1 MNQGINL
8 LPWREARRRR
18 QRRQLWAAIIV
29 ICLVAAS
36 VFATAWWTQSE
47 DISFQRNRNAYL
59 LREIRKVE
67 AQLEEI
73 DQIKQRKSALV
84 ARMAII
90 RQLQQERVGIV
101 RTLDNL
107 VRALP
112 EGLFFEAAKRSQVSF
127 ELVGIAQTN
136 ARVSELMLNLNS
148 SVSFGDSHLEIV
160 NIGEIDETQTSRF
173 ELLVSD

>member
-18 QRRQLWAAIIV
+18 QRRQLWTAIVV
-29 ICLVAAS
+29 ICIVAAS

-47 DISFQRNRNAYL
+47 EISFQRSRNAHL
-59 LREIRKVE
+59 LREIRKVQT
-67 AQLEEI
+67 QLEEI
-73 DQIKQRKSALV
+73 DQIKQRKKALV
-84 ARMAII
+84 ARMTII
-90 RQLQQERVGIV
+90 RQLQQEKVGIV

-112 EGLFFEAAKRSQVSF
+112 EGLYFVSAKRSRGSF
-127 ELVGIAQTN
+127 NLEGIAQSN

-148 SVSFGDSHLEIV
+148 SVSFGDSHLEVIR
-160 NIGEIDETQTSRF
+160 IGNIDETQTSRF
-173 ELLVSD
+173 ELMVSD

>member
-67 AQLEEI
+67 VQLEEI

-112 EGLFFEAAKRSQVSF
+112 EGLFFESAKRSQGSF
-127 ELVGIAQTN
+127 KLVGVAQSN

>member
-47 DISFQRNRNAYL
+47 EISFQTSRNAYL
-59 LREIRKVE
+59 LREIRKVQT
-67 AQLEEI
+67 QLEEI
-73 DQIKQRKSALV
+73 DQIKQRKKALV
-84 ARMAII
+84 ARMTII
-90 RQLQQERVGIV
+90 RQLQQEKVGIV

-112 EGLFFEAAKRSQVSF
+112 EGLYFVSAKRSRGSF
-127 ELVGIAQTN
+127 NLEGIAQSN

-148 SVSFGDSHLEIV
+148 SVSFGDSHLEVIR
-160 NIGEIDETQTSRF
+160 IGEIDETQTSRF
-173 ELLVSD
+173 ELMVSD

>member
-112 EGLFFEAAKRSQVSF
+112 EGLFFESAKRSQGIF
-127 ELVGIAQTN
+127 ELVGIAQSN